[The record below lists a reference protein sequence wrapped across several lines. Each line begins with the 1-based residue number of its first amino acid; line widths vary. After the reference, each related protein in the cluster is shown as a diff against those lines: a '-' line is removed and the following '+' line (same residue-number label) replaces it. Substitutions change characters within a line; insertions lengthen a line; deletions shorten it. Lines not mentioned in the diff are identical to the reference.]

1 MKKLLAIMLAAV
13 MALSIAGCAA
23 PAAQETVTA
32 EETAAPQET
41 EAAEETV
48 APQEAASEL
57 SATVQQLY
65 ADFDAA
71 MEKQLGAMPESFGD
85 IKVGAVV
92 ISLTNAFWANM
103 KDFYEA
109 AGKEMGIAIDVQTGT
124 TEGDTASQLDV
135 LMTMADMDY
144 NVIVVSPIDG
154 TNLIPGIVKCNQNG
168 VKVINLG
175 PGVDVDA
182 LKEAGGHLDAKIT
195 VDFAEQ
201 GQTVANDM
209 ISRLPDGGEV
219 AVIAGL
225 AGAGQSEGRTKGF
238 KETVEANDKFNLVTV
253 QNCDWD
259 ATLAYDATKALITE
273 HPDLKGIFC
282 CNDTMA
288 LAAVEALAAEGKE
301 GVLVYGVDF
310 TDDAREAIKA
320 GTMTGS
326 MSYSSARYTKAA
338 LQMAVM
344 LNEGHTFDSYVYLP
358 LTLVNVDNVN
368 DLEGWK

>member
-1 MKKLLAIMLAAV
+1 MDPKEKKVKEEEMNVEDILNNGAEDQPQNEQAED
-13 MALSIAGCAA
+13 AA
-23 PAAQETVTA
+23 PLTHEEELEQELEKAQETIEEQKDKYLRLSA
-32 EETAAPQET
+32 EFDNYRKRTIKEKAELILNGGEKSLSSILPVVDDFERAIKTMETATDVNAVKEG
-41 EAAEETV
+41 V
-48 APQEAASEL
+48 EL
-57 SATVQQLY
+57 IYNKFL
-65 ADFDAA
+65 
-71 MEKQLGAMPESFGD
+71 
-85 IKVGAVV
+85 AV
-92 ISLTNAFWANM
+92 LA
-103 KDFYEA
+103 
-109 AGKEMGIAIDVQTGT
+109 
-124 TEGDTASQLDV
+124 
-135 LMTMADMDY
+135 
-144 NVIVVSPIDG
+144 
-154 TNLIPGIVKCNQNG
+154 QNG

-238 KETVEANDKFNLVTV
+238 KETVEANDKFNLVAV

-273 HPDLKGIFC
+273 HPDLNGIFC

>member
-23 PAAQETVTA
+23 PAAQDTVTA
-32 EETAAPQET
+32 EETA
-41 EAAEETV
+41 

-103 KDFYEA
+103 KDCYEA

-144 NVIVVSPIDG
+144 NVIIVSPIDG

-238 KETVEANDKFNLVTV
+238 KETVEANDKFNLVAV

-259 ATLAYDATKALITE
+259 ATLAYDATKALIT
-273 HPDLKGIFC
+273 
-282 CNDTMA
+282 
-288 LAAVEALAAEGKE
+288 
-301 GVLVYGVDF
+301 
-310 TDDAREAIKA
+310 
-320 GTMTGS
+320 
-326 MSYSSARYTKAA
+326 
-338 LQMAVM
+338 
-344 LNEGHTFDSYVYLP
+344 
-358 LTLVNVDNVN
+358 
-368 DLEGWK
+368 